1 MKDLIPKEVLTFH
14 DFDACMKVAEVLL
27 DEGYALLLGREESLY
42 TLNYIWTGY
51 GDRNDV
57 VFMNRDDFEYRF
69 YEEEEEESDHDREQR
84 IRQQEHDRTET
95 EIWWYARKMLGY
107 SPATIE
113 KVFCLDMMS
122 EEEQDRFWAMFP
134 DQLTYPE
141 TKRKIDDYEE
151 LRNAALGERI
161 MEACLDNLDKHNQ
174 WKYDQAMRKEECND
188 AMTYANDL
196 DDIHPDA

>member
-14 DFDACMKVAEVLL
+14 DIDSCMKVAEVLL
-27 DEGYALLLGREESLY
+27 DEGYVLLLGKEESLY

-69 YEEEEEESDHDREQR
+69 YEEEEEESEQDREQR

-95 EIWWYARKMLGY
+95 EVWRYAKKLMDY

-113 KVFCLDMMS
+113 KVFCLDMMT
-122 EEEQDRFWAMFP
+122 EEEQDRFWAMYP
-134 DQLTYPE
+134 SQLTYPE
-141 TKRKIDDYEE
+141 IKRRIDDYEE
-151 LRNAALGERI
+151 LRNAALGEQI
-161 MEACLDNLDKHNQ
+161 MEACL
-174 WKYDQAMRKEECND
+174 
-188 AMTYANDL
+188 NDL
-196 DDIHPDA
+196 DNHNQRMYEKEKQREEDEYEDRIMEGFDDYRSIQ